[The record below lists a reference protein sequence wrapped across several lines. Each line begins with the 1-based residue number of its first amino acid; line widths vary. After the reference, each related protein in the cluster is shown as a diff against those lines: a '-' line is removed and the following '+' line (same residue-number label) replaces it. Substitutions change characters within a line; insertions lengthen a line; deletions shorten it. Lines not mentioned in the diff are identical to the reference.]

1 MAMIFIYKASIQTN
15 ENMELLFLST
25 FEEPRRKCS
34 DFHVSKPIYKDL
46 KLNWQEYFL
55 LQIRQFSTIGNA
67 CLAVKKITKD
77 TFQSMVCYSVE
88 FLKEKYK

>member
-15 ENMELLFLST
+15 ENMELFFLST

-46 KLNWQEYFL
+46 KLN
-55 LQIRQFSTIGNA
+55 
-67 CLAVKKITKD
+67 
-77 TFQSMVCYSVE
+77 
-88 FLKEKYK
+88 

>member
-46 KLNWQEYFL
+46 KLNRQEYFL
-55 LQIRQFSTIGNA
+55 LQIRQFSTTGNA
-67 CLAVKKITKD
+67 MPCGKKDNKRYI
-77 TFQSMVCYSVE
+77 SVNGML
-88 FLKEKYK
+88 FS